1 MKKDLVSIADLDREE
16 IEELFKIAVRLKK
29 EEDNSLYKKTLALV
43 FEKPSLR
50 TRVTFSVAMFQLGG
64 NVVYLARE
72 DIKIGERESIKDVAR
87 NLSRWVDV
95 VAARTYKHE
104 TIEELAKYA
113 KIPVINALSDKEH
126 PCQTLGDFL
135 TIKEKFGKTQV
146 KLAYIGDGNNV
157 CHSLLLSAALL
168 DTEIWVA
175 SPKGYEPEE
184 FYVNKAIE
192 FAKSG
197 KAKIV
202 ITNDPKEAVRDAEVI
217 YTDVWAS
224 MGQEHER
231 EKRKKVFSPY
241 QVNKELLKYA
251 SPNYTVMHC
260 LPAHR
265 GEEITDEVLDDEVH
279 SVVLDQAENRLH
291 IEKAILLKLIKR
303 KNG

>member
-87 NLSRWVDV
+87 NLSRWVDA

-251 SPNYTVMHC
+251 SPNYKVMHC